1 MTLVRTDR
9 FKHDYQRLPK
19 HIQKQTD
26 RKLHYLVA
34 DITHPSLRIKR
45 VRRFE
50 HVFEGSITRDYR
62 FLFQITSQGYILLRI
77 GTHSILDA
85 PG

>member
-26 RKLHYLVA
+26 RKLRYLVT

-45 VRRFE
+45 VRRYNE
-50 HVFEGSITRDYR
+50 VFEGSITKDYR
-62 FLFQITSQGYILLRI
+62 FLFQTTPDGYVLLRI
-77 GTHSILDA
+77 GTHDILDRA
-85 PG
+85 R

>member
-1 MTLVRTDR
+1 MILVRTDR

-26 RKLHYLVA
+26 RKLRYLVA
-34 DITHPSLRIKR
+34 DTTHPSLRIKR

-50 HVFEGSITRDYR
+50 DVFEGSITRDYR
-62 FLFQITSQGYILLRI
+62 FLFQITSGGYILLRI
-77 GTHSILDA
+77 GSHDILDRA
-85 PG
+85 G